1 MLVVMEREA
10 TAEQVQE
17 VVRRIEAMGL
27 QARTLTGCQR
37 TAVAVLGNEG
47 RVDAG
52 RFSDLGGIKA
62 CVPISEPYRKAA
74 REWQPENTVVRLP
87 NGVAIGGDEVVVMAG
102 PCSVESERQIVETA
116 RRVRDAGATVLRGG
130 AFKPRTSPYSFQ
142 GLGEP
147 GLAWLAQARAE
158 TGLAI
163 VTEVMDTE
171 SVDLVARHAD
181 VLQVGARNMQNFSL
195 LRRVGRAG
203 KPVLLKR
210 GYAATVAELLLAAEY
225 VLAEGNE
232 QVILCERGVR
242 GFDGATRFVLD
253 LAAIP
258 LVHRLSHLP
267 IVADPSHGTGI
278 RDKVLPMARAAVA
291 AGADGLLVEVHPTPE
306 RALSDGV
313 QSISPEEFV
322 ELMRQCRAIA
332 EVLGRRIA
340 EPAEVAG

>member
-1 MLVVMEREA
+1 MLVVMEHAA
-10 TAEQVQE
+10 TAAQVQE
-17 VVRRIEAMGL
+17 VVRRIEALGF
-27 QARTLTGCQR
+27 QSRTLTGRQR

-47 RVDAG
+47 GVDAA
-52 RFSDLGGIKA
+52 RFADLGGIKA
-62 CVPISEPYRKAA
+62 CVPISESYRQAA
-74 REWQPENTVVRLP
+74 REWQPENTIVRLP
-87 NGVAIGGDEVVVMAG
+87 TGVAIGGDEVVVMAG

-116 RRVRDAGATVLRGG
+116 RRVRAAGASVLRGG
-130 AFKPRTSPYSFQ
+130 AFKPRSSPYSFQ
-142 GLGEP
+142 GIGEP

-181 VLQVGARNMQNFSL
+181 VLQIGARNMQNFSL
-195 LRRVGRAG
+195 LRRAGRAG

-225 VLAEGNE
+225 ILAEGTG

-242 GFDGATRFVLD
+242 AFDGATRFILD

-278 RDKVLPMARAAVA
+278 RGKVLPMARAAVA

-306 RALSDGV
+306 HALSDGV

-332 EVLGRRIA
+332 GVLGRRIA
-340 EPAEVAG
+340 EGAE